1 MTSLD
6 PFNAFIAKAEN
17 APPYSA
23 NGVLEGAT
31 LAVKDIYDVAGMKT
45 GCGNQ
50 QILAESPVAHKS
62 APAVEKLLAAGSKF
76 IGKTQTDELAF
87 SLMGQNAHYPH
98 PINPSAP
105 ERVTGGSSS
114 GSAAAVAGKLA
125 DIALGSDTGGS
136 IRAPASFCG
145 LIGLRTTHGR
155 IPLEGIMP
163 LAPSLD
169 TIGWFARDI
178 DLYEKVGSILLGED
192 SKSFAFSQLLYM
204 PLLEHLLLGYEE
216 TDTYRA
222 MFAAVRPHFASIK
235 ASSQSTLSIDELYLT
250 FRQIQGAEAWASHG
264 AWISSGERNLGLGV
278 ADRFAYGA
286 AITNEAVSHHRSRR
300 ARFSLE
306 LETIIGDNAVLVL
319 PTVPGAAPLA
329 NEPFEALQA
338 YREQALR
345 LLCLSVLSGLPQI
358 TLPLGTVHNAPMGIS
373 FIGPRGSDRA
383 LITLAKNILTKTL
396 LTKTQG

>member
-6 PFNAFIAKAEN
+6 SFNALITKAEI
-17 APPYSA
+17 APAPSV
-23 NGVLEGAT
+23 NGALQGAT

-45 GCGNQ
+45 GCGNP
-50 QILAESPVAHKS
+50 QILAESVAAEKS
-62 APAVEKLLAAGSKF
+62 APVVEKLLAAGATV

-87 SLMGQNAHYPH
+87 SLMGQNSHFPY
-98 PINPSAP
+98 PINPAAP
-105 ERVTGGSSS
+105 DRVTGGSSS
-114 GSAAAVAGKLA
+114 GSAASVAGKVA

-178 DLYEKVGSILLGED
+178 ALYEKVGQVLLGDDEQNF
-192 SKSFAFSQLLYM
+192 SFSQLLYM
-204 PLLEHLLLGYEE
+204 PLLEHLLLDHPE
-216 TDTYRA
+216 TDSYRA
-222 MFAAVRPHFASIK
+222 MFAKVRPHFASLK
-235 ASSQSTLSIDELYLT
+235 AASQSTLSIDELYLT
-250 FRQIQGAEAWASHG
+250 FRQIQGWEAWNTHG
-264 AWISSGERNLGLGV
+264 AWISSGDRKLGSGV
-278 ADRFAYGA
+278 ADRFAYGSE
-286 AITNEAVSHHRSRR
+286 ISDEAVARHRIRR
-300 ARFSLE
+300 ARFTQE
-306 LETIIGDNAVLVL
+306 LETIIGDNTVLAL

-329 NEPFEALQA
+329 NEPFESLQA

-358 TLPLGTVHNAPMGIS
+358 TVPLGQVHGAPFGIS

-383 LITLAKNILTKTL
+383 LIALGRNILEM
-396 LTKTQG
+396 QD

>member
-1 MTSLD
+1 MTRLD
-6 PFNAFIAKAEN
+6 PFNAIIAKAEKTP
-17 APPYSA
+17 AHTA
-23 NGVLEGAT
+23 HGALHGTT

-45 GCGNQ
+45 GCGNP
-50 QILAESPVAHKS
+50 QILAESLVATRS
-62 APAVEKLLAAGSKF
+62 ALTVEKLLAAGTAF

-87 SLMGQNAHYPH
+87 SLMGQNSHYPY

-105 ERVTGGSSS
+105 DRVTGGSSS
-114 GSAAAVAGKLA
+114 GSAAAVAGGLA

-178 DLYEKVGSILLGED
+178 DLYEKVGQILLGD
-192 SKSFAFSQLLYM
+192 DKQTFALSQLLYM
-204 PLLEHLLLGYEE
+204 PLLEHLLLDHPE
-216 TDTYRA
+216 TDAYRA
-222 MFAAVRPHFASIK
+222 MFAEVRPHFASLK
-235 ASSQSTLSIDELYLT
+235 AASQPTLSIDELYLT
-250 FRQIQGAEAWASHG
+250 FRQIQGAEAWATHG
-264 AWISSGERNLGLGV
+264 AWISSGDRQLGPGV
-278 ADRFAYGA
+278 ADRFAYGSE
-286 AITNEAVSHHRSRR
+286 ITEEALANHRVRRSR
-300 ARFSLE
+300 FTQE
-306 LETIIGDNAVLVL
+306 LETIIGDSAVLAL
-319 PTVPGAAPLA
+319 PTVPGAAPFA
-329 NEPFEALQA
+329 KETFETLQA

-358 TLPLGTVHNAPMGIS
+358 TVPLGHVHGAPFSIS

-383 LITLAKNILTKTL
+383 LIALVRNILERRD
-396 LTKTQG
+396 